1 MFTSGFTSPFMAFS
15 PYTKAVFTP
24 PNTKSKVKEP
34 MPATQQR
41 QGFTLHALGVLKTS
55 VNFIVTEVKKKSTTK
70 TTKIQQAIEKL
81 ENKILVIVDYYIS
94 CLADTGWASLS
105 SQQKK
110 DHYFTAHAQW
120 HKTSPQLFPARN
132 SNTGIGNAIRQF
144 EKPAVHGGKKTP
156 ANVLLQQFEAFR
168 TEIIDLIER
177 LRQYSQNPTNKALL
191 EPQNVHRRVT
201 FT

>member
-1 MFTSGFTSPFMAFS
+1 
-15 PYTKAVFTP
+15 
-24 PNTKSKVKEP
+24 
-34 MPATQQR
+34 
-41 QGFTLHALGVLKTS
+41 
-55 VNFIVTEVKKKSTTK
+55 
-70 TTKIQQAIEKL
+70 
-81 ENKILVIVDYYIS
+81 LVIVDYYIS

-132 SNTGIGNAIRQF
+132 SNTGIQNAIRQF
-144 EKPAVHGGKKTP
+144 EKPAVHGGEKTP

-168 TEIIDLIER
+168 TEIIDLIKR
-177 LRQYSQNPTNKALL
+177 LKEYSQNPNDITLL
-191 EPQNVHRRVT
+191 EPKKVDRRVT